1 MDMVSNVLFAF
12 MAFLLLVYCV
22 LPFTMWVIENIIKMY
37 RKFCEALN
45 NKE

>member
-1 MDMVSNVLFAF
+1 MDMLSNVLFAF

-22 LPFTMWVIENIIKMY
+22 LPFTMWVVENIIKMY
-37 RKFCEALN
+37 SKFCKALH